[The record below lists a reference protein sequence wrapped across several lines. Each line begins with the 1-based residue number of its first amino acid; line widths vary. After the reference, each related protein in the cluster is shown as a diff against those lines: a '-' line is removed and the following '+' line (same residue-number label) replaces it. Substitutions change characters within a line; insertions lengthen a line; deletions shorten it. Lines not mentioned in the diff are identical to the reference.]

1 MRRRLILLM
10 ATAVTAFGLMGFS
23 AAPASASSCYIGDP
37 GVDDV
42 YCLVFNEPAVRAL
55 CVKLPVC

>member
-1 MRRRLILLM
+1 MRKRLAMLVMSLSVVGLLIP
-10 ATAVTAFGLMGFS
+10 

-42 YCLVFNEPAVRAL
+42 ACLVFNEPAVKAL
-55 CVKLPVC
+55 CNKLVVC